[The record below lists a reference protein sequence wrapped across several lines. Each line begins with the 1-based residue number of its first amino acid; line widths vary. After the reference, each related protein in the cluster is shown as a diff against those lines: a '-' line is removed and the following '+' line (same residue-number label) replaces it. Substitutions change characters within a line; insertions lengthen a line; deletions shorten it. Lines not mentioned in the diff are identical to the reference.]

1 MAKSIHLLTFTSD
14 AFNAYAATTGAVED
28 QTTGLLTVTTVQYV
42 ALESLFFTIDDVR
55 DFGIYTR
62 HSGCSITYTIGFIHD
77 RSNTSS
83 RKMLKFGH
91 DQEILRKFEKNR
103 NLIRTQLNT
112 AIGGDANKI

>member
-1 MAKSIHLLTFTSD
+1 MFTSD
-14 AFNAYAATTGAVED
+14 AFNAHAAATGAVED
-28 QTTGLLTVTTVQYV
+28 KTTGLLTVTTVQYA

-62 HSGCSITYTIGFIHD
+62 GCSITYTIGFIHD

-91 DQEILRKFEKNR
+91 DQ
-103 NLIRTQLNT
+103 
-112 AIGGDANKI
+112 